1 MWCRQIVNTTNNGR
15 RLTRTG
21 SSNDQRGRTRSGE
34 SITLLRGIE
43 IRQRLHRG
51 GSRSRNSSVRRQL
64 MIQRG
69 QSISHQQTQIDLR
82 EGVNI
87 LRKGCCQLG
96 VNSGDLIKRDRI
108 VVNVNQGLCQKRNRF
123 VLVNIRCSSDE
134 TVVDISH
141 SDLLMQA
148 HPQGGQG
155 RDLIVQIVLS
165 GEEADHLIMIRIIHI
180 NNRLL
185 GDELSDFRR
194 STRCLCEMHSH
205 DRILTHRVNGL
216 FQIRREALWWE
227 TRVIV
232 SRKSTKLGSVKN
244 VNTVWFLRSVLIELC
259 RFDNGGRVRFNVIEK
274 ANRRTRRG
282 KLKSSGKIRQRHTH
296 PRDADGLLID

>member
-1 MWCRQIVNTTNNGR
+1 MAWIIQRIDLIDHRSNRLSLNTGLALLDIVRSSIGEAQRDNFLRSEHSRIITVWCRQIVNTTDNR
-15 RLTRTG
+15 CRLTCTG

-148 HPQGGQG
+148 HPQGG
-155 RDLIVQIVLS
+155 
-165 GEEADHLIMIRIIHI
+165 
-180 NNRLL
+180 
-185 GDELSDFRR
+185 
-194 STRCLCEMHSH
+194 
-205 DRILTHRVNGL
+205 
-216 FQIRREALWWE
+216 
-227 TRVIV
+227 
-232 SRKSTKLGSVKN
+232 KS
-244 VNTVWFLRSVLIELC
+244 
-259 RFDNGGRVRFNVIEK
+259 
-274 ANRRTRRG
+274 
-282 KLKSSGKIRQRHTH
+282 
-296 PRDADGLLID
+296 